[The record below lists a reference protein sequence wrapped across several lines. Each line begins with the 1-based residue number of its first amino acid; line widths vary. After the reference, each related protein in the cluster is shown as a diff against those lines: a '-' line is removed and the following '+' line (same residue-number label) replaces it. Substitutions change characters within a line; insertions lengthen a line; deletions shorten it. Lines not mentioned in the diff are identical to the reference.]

1 MVKMVA
7 YLHKGKL
14 EVYALLKVPNADKT
28 DKRYAITGERNGC
41 NPFAVEYFYYTI
53 ENDSDKMYRMLAA
66 EALGWYEYSYFK
78 TQIIEKC
85 KALVD
90 VVDDAELK
98 NELVKTINRLS

>member
-1 MVKMVA
+1 
-7 YLHKGKL
+7 
-14 EVYALLKVPNADKT
+14 
-28 DKRYAITGERNGC
+28 
-41 NPFAVEYFYYTI
+41 
-53 ENDSDKMYRMLAA
+53 MLAA
-66 EALGWYEYSYFK
+66 EALGWYEYSYIK